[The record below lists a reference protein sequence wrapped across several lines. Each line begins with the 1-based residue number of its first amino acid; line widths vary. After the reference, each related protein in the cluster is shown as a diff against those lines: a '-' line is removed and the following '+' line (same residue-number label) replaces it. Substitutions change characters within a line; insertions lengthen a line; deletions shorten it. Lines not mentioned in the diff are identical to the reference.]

1 MAEGGWSSVRYT
13 AADAG
18 ESLELVRRTWGDID
32 PADPAYHEWQ
42 CRRSPG
48 GPAIATLARDE
59 REGRVVGQEV
69 TIPIRATVSGR
80 ECTANLSLNS
90 ATDPAWRGRGIFGRL
105 LSDAC
110 DLSAKEGMA
119 FTYGFPNQWS
129 YPIFLRT
136 GFADIGSVPLLIKP
150 LNPQRLVR
158 KATGNR
164 LLGAAAW
171 PASLIWHQPA
181 AGRREGSGQAEIVRV
196 EKFDDSFTAF
206 WERVKNRFPVMI
218 VRDAAY
224 LNWRFV
230 DIPLRKYVC
239 FAARAE
245 DEVKGFIAL
254 RVAPVAS
261 FNAGLVV
268 DLLVEEGE
276 SGAEAGRA
284 LIDEAFRHFR
294 EHDLDML
301 GSLAL
306 AHTREFRLL
315 REKGFWVCPKRL
327 LPQPFPIIVRCHEG
341 EGSPSRLAYE
351 LVNWFVTM
359 GDYDAV

>member
-18 ESLELVRRTWGDID
+18 DTLELVRTIWGEIE
-32 PADPAYHEWQ
+32 ATDPAYHEWQ
-42 CRRSPG
+42 YRRSPG
-48 GPAIATLARDE
+48 GPAIVTVARE
-59 REGRVVGQEV
+59 EQGEKLIGQAV
-69 TIPIRATVSGR
+69 TIPLRVGASARGHL
-80 ECTANLSLNS
+80 ANLTLNV
-90 ATDPAWRGRGIFGRL
+90 ATLPEWQGRGIFGRL
-105 LSDAC
+105 LRDAC

-119 FTYGFPNQWS
+119 FTFALPNQSS
-129 YPIFLRT
+129 YPVFLRT
-136 GFADIGSVPLLIKP
+136 GFADIGSAPLLIKP

-206 WERVKNRFPVMI
+206 WERVRNRFPVMI

-230 DIPLRKYVC
+230 DIPIRKYVC

-245 DEVKGFIAL
+245 DEVRGFIAL

-261 FNAGLVV
+261 FDAGLVV

-276 SGAEAGRA
+276 SGAEAGRR
-284 LIDEAFRHFR
+284 LIDEAFRYFR
-294 EHDLDML
+294 GHDLDML

-327 LPQPFPIIVRCHEG
+327 LPQPFPIVVRSHEG
-341 EGSPSRLAYE
+341 EGSPSYLAYD
-351 LVNWFVTM
+351 LRNWFLTM